1 MAEAR
6 RNDPAAAAAILE
18 EGFVLA
24 QKHGIRLFVPVLA
37 CHLGIAYLE
46 QGLFDRARGM
56 LGEAREEAK
65 AVGYTSAVLRSSIYL
80 ALATCRLGDVQA
92 AQNMLR
98 EARNTARQQ
107 GFAGLEAEALFG
119 EAVVTP
125 PSSEENKAAI
135 LAALRAAIAIAS
147 DSGALPLKQKAEA
160 MLTEMLARGDELA

>member
-1 MAEAR
+1 
-6 RNDPAAAAAILE
+6 
-18 EGFVLA
+18 
-24 QKHGIRLFVPVLA
+24 
-37 CHLGIAYLE
+37 
-46 QGLFDRARGM
+46 
-56 LGEAREEAK
+56 
-65 AVGYTSAVLRSSIYL
+65 
-80 ALATCRLGDVQA
+80 
-92 AQNMLR
+92 MLR

-160 MLTEMLARGDELA
+160 MLTGMLARGDEIA